1 MQTTDIRYAP
11 TVPSQVHAAK
21 LLLDYFPDA
30 RLVPD
35 PLASGSIILVLGA
48 NFAGEITVPTTTTT
62 TLVPGTEVPR
72 DDAPADHDRPRR
84 RRPRPRARPRL
95 RLLRSPATPARIAP
109 TLAQC
114 RPKVAVIGAGYVGL
128 TSAACFA
135 HLGHEVVC
143 ADVDEARVRTAREG

>member
-11 TVPSQVHAAK
+11 TVPSQVQAAK

-35 PLASGSIILVLGA
+35 PLASGAIILVLGA

-62 TLVPGTEVPR
+62 TLAPGTE
-72 DDAPADHDRPRR
+72 APATTLPPTPTDRAATHEHDA
-84 RRPRPRARPRL
+84 RARL
-95 RLLRSPATPARIAP
+95 RLLTPALGARGSALRPSRAQGSALARSRCRSSRRFAP

-114 RPKVAVIGAGYVGL
+114 QRRL
-128 TSAACFA
+128 
-135 HLGHEVVC
+135 
-143 ADVDEARVRTAREG
+143 R